1 MKNYLNQNTIIEKII
16 NIISFEIISISIIP
30 YISAKL
36 YIVLFDDQDKAFSG
50 GLGALGPWG
59 LGALGPWGLG
69 AFSNISKKLQHTIF
83 FNGTR
88 GVCNFGFQPNFG
100 IPTEQFSN
108 RRNASSSILKLVSHP
123 LYFVHPITHNS
134 II

>member
-69 AFSNISKKLQHTIF
+69 AWGPLAIFRKNYNIRYFSTERVVSVILASNQILVYQQNSLVTE
-83 FNGTR
+83 GTHH
-88 GVCNFGFQPNFG
+88 
-100 IPTEQFSN
+100 
-108 RRNASSSILKLVSHP
+108 HP
-123 LYFVHPITHNS
+123 Y
-134 II
+134 